1 MQFKDVNKLLKLDP
15 INTITKFTV
24 FVRRDIMS
32 KSTHCLY
39 HNQLSAFLSDTEQSI
54 LGILCDGYHG
64 AVVFKYL

>member
-1 MQFKDVNKLLKLDP
+1 
-15 INTITKFTV
+15 
-24 FVRRDIMS
+24 MS